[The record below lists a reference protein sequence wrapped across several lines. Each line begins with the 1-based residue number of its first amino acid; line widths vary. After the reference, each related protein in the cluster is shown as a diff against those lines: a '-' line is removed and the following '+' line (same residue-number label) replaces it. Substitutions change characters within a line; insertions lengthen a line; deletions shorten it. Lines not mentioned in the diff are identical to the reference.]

1 MEGPKIIF
9 MIPLFGGIPV
19 TETVT
24 NSWLIILA
32 VFIICKLLTRNLGK
46 VPKGGQ
52 VIAERYVNMVN
63 GLVDSTMGK
72 GKRRYAPYIGT
83 VFIFSAFGS
92 LISLTGLRPVTADL
106 NTTLSWALVTFM
118 MTQLGGIQAKGIV
131 NWLKGFLDPIP
142 FMLPMNIVSELVNP
156 ISLSFRHFGNI
167 SAGVVITTLVYTG
180 LAGLTNI
187 IFQGWLPIPIF
198 QLGIP
203 AVLSVY
209 FDLFSGILQA
219 FIFCMLTMVFVGM
232 ATDP

>member
-1 MEGPKIIF
+1 

-52 VIAERYVNMVN
+52 VIAEMYVKLIVS
-63 GLVDSTMGK
+63 LVDYTMGK
-72 GKRRYAPYIGT
+72 GKRKYAPYIGT
-83 VFIFSAFGS
+83 VMIFSALGS

-118 MTQLGGIQAKGIV
+118 MVQLGGIKTKGFGG
-131 NWLKGFLDPIP
+131 WLKGFLDPIP
-142 FMLPMNIVSELVNP
+142 VMLPMNIMSEIANP

-167 SAGVVITTLVYTG
+167 AAGSVITSRIYSG
-180 LAGLTNI
+180 LAALTNI

-198 QLGIP
+198 QLGLP

-209 FDLFSGILQA
+209 FDLFSGVLQA

>member
-9 MIPLFGGIPV
+9 TIPLFGDIPV

-52 VIAERYVNMVN
+52 VVAEMYVKLIV

-72 GKRRYAPYIGT
+72 GKRKYAPYIGT
-83 VFIFSAFGS
+83 VMIFSALGS
-92 LISLTGLRPVTADL
+92 LISLTGLRAVTADL

-118 MTQLGGIQAKGIV
+118 MVQLGGIKTKGFGG
-131 NWLKGFLDPIP
+131 WLKGFIEPIP
-142 FMLPMNIVSELVNP
+142 VMLPMNIMSELSNP

-167 SAGVVITTLVYTG
+167 AAGSVITSLIYSG
-180 LAGLTNI
+180 LAALTNI
-187 IFQGWLPIPIF
+187 VFQGWLPIPIF
-198 QLGIP
+198 QLGLP

-232 ATDP
+232 ATDE

>member
-52 VIAERYVNMVN
+52 VIAEMYVKLIVS
-63 GLVDSTMGK
+63 LVDATMGK
-72 GKRRYAPYIGT
+72 GKRKYAPYIGT
-83 VFIFSAFGS
+83 VMIFSALGS

-118 MTQLGGIQAKGIV
+118 MVQLGGIKTKGFGG
-131 NWLKGFLDPIP
+131 WLKGFLDPIP
-142 FMLPMNIVSELVNP
+142 VMLPMNIMSEIANP

-167 SAGVVITTLVYTG
+167 AAGSVITSRIYSG
-180 LAGLTNI
+180 LAALTNI

-198 QLGIP
+198 QLGLP

-209 FDLFSGILQA
+209 FDLFSGVLQA

>member
-52 VIAERYVNMVN
+52 VIAEMYVKLIVS
-63 GLVDSTMGK
+63 LVDSTMGK
-72 GKRRYAPYIGT
+72 GKRTYAPYIGT
-83 VFIFSAFGS
+83 VMIFSALGS

-118 MTQLGGIQAKGIV
+118 MVQLGGIKTKGFGG
-131 NWLKGFLDPIP
+131 WLKGFLDPIP
-142 FMLPMNIVSELVNP
+142 VMLPMNIMSEIANP

-167 SAGVVITTLVYTG
+167 AAGSVITSLIYSG
-180 LAGLTNI
+180 LAALTNI

-198 QLGIP
+198 QLGLP

-209 FDLFSGILQA
+209 FDLFSGVLQA